1 MNDTDESV
9 KFVRSHKRCSPEGD
23 VDMARLG
30 AGGGGGRGLWEEL
43 SVLLTQFCCEPKI
56 APKNKVYLKNEESL
70 KLCFKMYVF
79 NTRNWKVA
87 KQNPES
93 CSSLYKMLSFICD
106 FTDSLPSMLCS
117 LHTLPSVS
125 SLLTAY
131 RYPYL
136 TQTYLLSSRLFYP
149 KVSKK
154 SLFQCPWGTST
165 STCPKWE
172 ALLPL
177 PSFSFCIPAFL

>member
-1 MNDTDESV
+1 MGLWLEMNDTDESV

-154 SLFQCPWGTST
+154 SLFQCP
-165 STCPKWE
+165 
-172 ALLPL
+172 
-177 PSFSFCIPAFL
+177 